1 MEGIEDMKKVFILES
16 KGEILGMLTHT
27 EKTYI
32 EFQSEVEEVMK
43 EGNTDFHT
51 VKGILHGEEW
61 IMCYLGMGFFLHMK
75 LNHSFYREVGKELF
89 VMEQKTKRLWEI

>member
-1 MEGIEDMKKVFILES
+1 MPAYIKLRNKIKNNLEGIEDMKKVFILES

-32 EFQSEVEEVMK
+32 EFQSEVEEVIK

-51 VKGILHGEEW
+51 VKGILTSLYGYELME
-61 IMCYLGMGFFLHMK
+61 IVA
-75 LNHSFYREVGKELF
+75 SAEV
-89 VMEQKTKRLWEI
+89 TKRKGGF

>member
-1 MEGIEDMKKVFILES
+1 MTAYIKLRNKIKGLEGIEDMKKVFILES

-51 VKGILHGEEW
+51 VKGILTSLYGYELME
-61 IMCYLGMGFFLHMK
+61 IVA
-75 LNHSFYREVGKELF
+75 SAEV
-89 VMEQKTKRLWEI
+89 TKRKGGF

>member
-1 MEGIEDMKKVFILES
+1 MKKVFILES

-43 EGNTDFHT
+43 EGSTTDFHT
-51 VKGILHGEEW
+51 VKGILTSLYGYELME
-61 IMCYLGMGFFLHMK
+61 IVA
-75 LNHSFYREVGKELF
+75 SAEV
-89 VMEQKTKRLWEI
+89 TKRKGGF